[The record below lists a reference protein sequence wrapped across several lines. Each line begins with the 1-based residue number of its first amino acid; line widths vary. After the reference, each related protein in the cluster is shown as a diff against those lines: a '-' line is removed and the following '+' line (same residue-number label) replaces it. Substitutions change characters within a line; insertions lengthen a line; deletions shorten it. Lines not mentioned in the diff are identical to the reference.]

1 MLIWVCGQILSCF
14 VYYQPF
20 IIYLERSARVTII
33 QLVRFPHQNKWYQ
46 KIPRKH
52 QPCPQSVESTC
63 SEKCILCKPYQIL
76 ERGKIPRISYFL
88 LERKCPLL
96 SKVKWMNHDRKT
108 QTQTPSPKN
117 PWHSSDVNPSTVV
130 LLHLCLQTIRQN
142 PWKPSKGK
150 FLEADNAASQQQ
162 RPTVLYS
169 MNGSQ
174 LAD

>member
-1 MLIWVCGQILSCF
+1 MI
-14 VYYQPF
+14 
-20 IIYLERSARVTII
+20 
-33 QLVRFPHQNKWYQ
+33 
-46 KIPRKH
+46 
-52 QPCPQSVESTC
+52 
-63 SEKCILCKPYQIL
+63 EKT
-76 ERGKIPRISYFL
+76 
-88 LERKCPLL
+88 

-108 QTQTPSPKN
+108 QTQTPSPQN
-117 PWHSSDVNPSTVV
+117 PRHSSDVNPSTVV

>member
-1 MLIWVCGQILSCF
+1 MEKSLSCF

-20 IIYLERSARVTII
+20 IIYLERSARVKHHLTSKIYSPKQVI
-33 QLVRFPHQNKWYQ
+33 PKDPKKTPTLSTECRINMLRKMHMQTLSNSWTRQNPKNLIYFAWEEMPM
-46 KIPRKH
+46 I
-52 QPCPQSVESTC
+52 
-63 SEKCILCKPYQIL
+63 EKT
-76 ERGKIPRISYFL
+76 
-88 LERKCPLL
+88 
-96 SKVKWMNHDRKT
+96 SKLKWMNHDRKT

-117 PWHSSDVNPSTVV
+117 PRHSSDVNPSTVV

-169 MNGSQ
+169 MKGSQ